1 MTDYKRYVILL
12 GFDNTIK
19 SSKEVFPFLMSGT
32 DLNNALRHFL
42 DFECGIPFHKTD
54 NLTTYELTSK
64 IPQMVLSIYEL
75 KPDNMIYFGDNKN
88 EPTNKD
94 ETTNKNEPESI
105 KDVKTAPVI
114 VRDKYEP
121 IVDRYGRII
130 IYI

>member
-1 MTDYKRYVILL
+1 MIDYKRYVILL
-12 GFDNTIK
+12 GFDNTMK

-42 DFECGIPFHKTD
+42 DLECGIPFHKTD

-75 KPDNMIYFGDNKN
+75 KPDNMICFGDNKE

-94 ETTNKNEPESI
+94 EPESI
-105 KDVKTAPVI
+105 KDVKTTPVI
-114 VRDKYEP
+114 VKDTYGNDVMLYENSSQT
-121 IVDRYGRII
+121 
-130 IYI
+130 

>member
-42 DFECGIPFHKTD
+42 DFECGIPFHTTD
-54 NLTTYELTSK
+54 NLTIHELVSK

-94 ETTNKNEPESI
+94 ESKSI
-105 KDVKTAPVI
+105 KMLKTAPVVVTDKHGNI
-114 VRDKYEP
+114 VEIDTEGLCFYL
-121 IVDRYGRII
+121 
-130 IYI
+130 

>member
-1 MTDYKRYVILL
+1 MIDYKRYVILL

-54 NLTTYELTSK
+54 NLTTYELVSK

-94 ETTNKNEPESI
+94 ETESI

>member
-12 GFDNTIK
+12 GFDNTLK

-42 DFECGIPFHKTD
+42 DFEYGIPFYKTD
-54 NLTTYELTSK
+54 SLTIHELISK

-75 KPDNMIYFGDNKN
+75 KPDNMIYFGYNKN

-94 ETTNKNEPESI
+94 ENESI
-105 KDVKTAPVI
+105 KDVKTAPII
-114 VRDKYEP
+114 VTDNNGN
-121 IVDRYGRII
+121 IVEIDTEGLCFYL
-130 IYI
+130 

>member
-1 MTDYKRYVILL
+1 MGLMIDYKRYVILL

-54 NLTTYELTSK
+54 NLTTYELVSK

-94 ETTNKNEPESI
+94 ETESI